1 MLWKNDITKSTV
13 ITLNYQSFFTNIKII
28 KNTISVKATI
38 INQKNMTTISSD
50 STSIDKTKLDLP
62 FLRKEVSSL
71 AEKVAKFIYK
81 EAQDF
86 DKEDIEVKSFN
97 SLVSYVDKEAE
108 KRIVER
114 LRELLPQAGIIAE
127 EGTGTPKEEGFNWI
141 IDPLDGTTNFVHGIP
156 VYSISI
162 ALAHTE
168 KNNSEKENNKTELL
182 VGVVY
187 EVNRNECFAAH
198 QNGGATLNG
207 KKITVSGEKE
217 LGKSLIATGFPYEDF
232 DRIEDYLFMMGT
244 MMKAAHGLRRLGSA
258 AVDLAFVAA
267 GRFEGYFEYNL
278 NAWDVAAGALIV
290 KEAGGIVSDFEGNE
304 IVDNY
309 VFGKQIIAATNI
321 HSQILELVR
330 EVFLKEKN
338 G

>member
-1 MLWKNDITKSTV
+1 MSSS
-13 ITLNYQSFFTNIKII
+13 NYIQSE
-28 KNTISVKATI
+28 
-38 INQKNMTTISSD
+38 
-50 STSIDKTKLDLP
+50 IDNNKLDLP
-62 FLRKEVSSL
+62 FLRKEVSLL
-71 AEKVAKFIYK
+71 AEKVAEFIYT
-81 EAQDF
+81 EAQNFNKDH
-86 DKEDIEVKSFN
+86 IEVKSFN

-108 KRIVER
+108 KKIVEH

-127 EGTGTPKEEGFNWI
+127 EGTGTPKEDGFNWI

-162 ALAHTE
+162 ALAHTA
-168 KNNSEKENNKTELL
+168 KNKTELL
-182 VGVVY
+182 LGIVY
-187 EVNRNECFAAH
+187 EVNRKECFAAH

-217 LGKSLIATGFPYEDF
+217 LGKSLLATGFPYEDF
-232 DRIEDYLFMMGT
+232 DKIDDYLFMMGK

-278 NAWDVAAGALIV
+278 NAWDVAAGALLV

-304 IVDNY
+304 VVDNY
-309 VFGKQIIAATNI
+309 VFGRQIIAATSI
-321 HSQILELVR
+321 HSQIVELVK
-330 EVFLKEKN
+330 EVFLKK
-338 G
+338 

>member
-1 MLWKNDITKSTV
+1 MP
-13 ITLNYQSFFTNIKII
+13 TNL
-28 KNTISVKATI
+28 
-38 INQKNMTTISSD
+38 SD
-50 STSIDKTKLDLP
+50 STFMKKTILDLP
-62 FLRKEVSSL
+62 FLRKEVSEL

-86 DKEDIEVKSFN
+86 DKEHIEIKSFN

-108 KRIVER
+108 KKIVEK

-162 ALAHTE
+162 ALAHTKKQQE
-168 KNNSEKENNKTELL
+168 KNNIINETELL
-182 VGVVY
+182 VGIVY
-187 EVNRNECFAAH
+187 EVNRHECFAAH

-207 KKITVSGEKE
+207 KRITVSGEKE
-217 LGKSLIATGFPYEDF
+217 LGKSLLATGFPYEDF
-232 DRIEDYLFMMGT
+232 DRIEDYLHMMGT
-244 MMKAAHGLRRLGSA
+244 MMKSAHGLRRLGSA
-258 AVDLAFVAA
+258 AVDLSFVAA

-290 KEAGGIVSDFEGNE
+290 KEAGGIISDFEGNE

-309 VFGKQIIAATNI
+309 VFGKQIIAATGI
-321 HSQILELVR
+321 HSQILELIKD
-330 EVFLKEKN
+330 VFLRNK
-338 G
+338 

>member
-1 MLWKNDITKSTV
+1 MVTP
-13 ITLNYQSFFTNIKII
+13 
-28 KNTISVKATI
+28 
-38 INQKNMTTISSD
+38 SSD
-50 STSIDKTKLDLP
+50 SISIDKTKLNLP
-62 FLRKEVSSL
+62 FLREEVSQL
-71 AEKVAKFIYK
+71 AEKVAEFIYK

-86 DKEDIEVKSFN
+86 DKDDIEVKSFN

-162 ALAHTE
+162 ALALTQG
-168 KNNSEKENNKTELL
+168 NKTEIL
-182 VGVVY
+182 VGIVY
-187 EVNRNECFAAH
+187 EVNRKECFAAH

-217 LGKSLIATGFPYEDF
+217 LGKSLLATGFPYEDF
-232 DRIEDYLFMMGT
+232 DRIEDYLFMMGK

-278 NAWDVAAGALIV
+278 NAWDVAAGALLV

-309 VFGKQIIAATNI
+309 VFGRQIIAATNI
-321 HSQILELVR
+321 HSQIVELVK
-330 EVFLKEKN
+330 EVFLKK
-338 G
+338 

>member
-1 MLWKNDITKSTV
+1 M
-13 ITLNYQSFFTNIKII
+13 
-28 KNTISVKATI
+28 
-38 INQKNMTTISSD
+38 
-50 STSIDKTKLDLP
+50 KLDLP
-62 FLRKEVSSL
+62 FLRKEVSKL

-86 DKEDIEVKSFN
+86 DKDDIEVKSFN

-108 KRIVER
+108 KKIVEC

-162 ALAHTE
+162 ALSHT
-168 KNNSEKENNKTELL
+168 KNNKTELL
-182 VGVVY
+182 VGIVY
-187 EVNRNECFAAH
+187 EVNRKECFAAH

-207 KKITVSGEKE
+207 KKISVSGEKE

-232 DRIEDYLFMMGT
+232 ERIEDYLFMMGK

-258 AVDLAFVAA
+258 AVDLSFVAA

-321 HSQILELVR
+321 HSQILELVKD
-330 EVFLKEKN
+330 VFLKK
-338 G
+338 

>member
-1 MLWKNDITKSTV
+1 
-13 ITLNYQSFFTNIKII
+13 
-28 KNTISVKATI
+28 
-38 INQKNMTTISSD
+38 MTTNSSD
-50 STSIDKTKLDLP
+50 STSINKMKLDLP
-62 FLRKEVSSL
+62 FLRKEVSKL

-86 DKEDIEVKSFN
+86 DKDDIEVKSFN

-108 KRIVER
+108 KKIVER

-162 ALAHTE
+162 ALSYT
-168 KNNSEKENNKTELL
+168 KNNKTELL
-182 VGVVY
+182 VGIVY
-187 EVNRNECFAAH
+187 EVNRKECFAAH

-207 KKITVSGEKE
+207 KKISVSGEKE

-232 DRIEDYLFMMGT
+232 ERIEDYLFMMGK

-258 AVDLAFVAA
+258 AVDLSFVAA

-304 IVDNY
+304 VVDNY

-321 HSQILELVR
+321 HSQILKLVK
-330 EVFLKEKN
+330 EVFLKK
-338 G
+338 

>member
-1 MLWKNDITKSTV
+1 M
-13 ITLNYQSFFTNIKII
+13 
-28 KNTISVKATI
+28 A
-38 INQKNMTTISSD
+38 INSSD
-50 STSIDKTKLDLP
+50 STFIDKTKLDLP
-62 FLRKEVSSL
+62 FLRKEVSLLS
-71 AEKVAKFIYK
+71 EKVAEFIYK

-86 DKEDIEVKSFN
+86 NKDHIEVKSFN

-114 LRELLPQAGIIAE
+114 LRELVPQAGIIAE

-162 ALAHTE
+162 ALAHTA
-168 KNNSEKENNKTELL
+168 NNKTELL
-182 VGVVY
+182 LGIVY
-187 EVNRNECFAAH
+187 EVNRKECFAAH
-198 QNGGATLNG
+198 QHGGATLNG

-217 LGKSLIATGFPYEDF
+217 LGKSLLATGFPYEDF
-232 DRIEDYLFMMGT
+232 EKIDDYLFMMGK

-278 NAWDVAAGALIV
+278 NSWDVAAGALIV

-309 VFGKQIIAATNI
+309 IFGKQIIAATNV
-321 HSQILELVR
+321 HSQIVELVK
-330 EVFLKEKN
+330 EVFLKR
-338 G
+338 

>member
-1 MLWKNDITKSTV
+1 MA
-13 ITLNYQSFFTNIKII
+13 TNP
-28 KNTISVKATI
+28 
-38 INQKNMTTISSD
+38 SD
-50 STSIDKTKLDLP
+50 STFIDKTNLDLP
-62 FLRKEVSSL
+62 FLREEVSHL
-71 AEKVAKFIYK
+71 AEKVAEFIYK

-86 DKEDIEVKSFN
+86 DKDDIEVKSFN

-108 KRIVER
+108 KKIVEA

-162 ALAHTE
+162 ALAYT
-168 KNNSEKENNKTELL
+168 KSNKTELL
-182 VGVVY
+182 VGIVY
-187 EVNRNECFAAH
+187 EVNRKECFAAH

-207 KKITVSGEKE
+207 KKITVSGENE

-232 DRIEDYLFMMGT
+232 ERVEDYLSMMGT

-258 AVDLAFVAA
+258 AVDLSFVAA

-278 NAWDVAAGALIV
+278 NAWDVAAGTLLV

-309 VFGKQIIAATNI
+309 VFGKQIIAATNV
-321 HSQILELVR
+321 HSQILELVK
-330 EVFLKEKN
+330 EVFLKK
-338 G
+338 

>member
-1 MLWKNDITKSTV
+1 MLSK
-13 ITLNYQSFFTNIKII
+13 
-28 KNTISVKATI
+28 
-38 INQKNMTTISSD
+38 SD
-50 STSIDKTKLDLP
+50 SSLTDTTTLDLP
-62 FLRKEVSSL
+62 FLRKEVGLLS
-71 AEKVAKFIYK
+71 EKVAKFIYK

-86 DKEDIEVKSFN
+86 DKDDIEVKSFN

-108 KRIVER
+108 KKIVQR

-162 ALAHTE
+162 ALAHTKKVEE
-168 KNNSEKENNKTELL
+168 KIKTELL
-182 VGVVY
+182 VGIVY
-187 EVNRNECFAAH
+187 EVNRKECFAAH

-207 KKITVSGEKE
+207 KKIMVSGENQ

-258 AVDLAFVAA
+258 AVDLSFVAA

-309 VFGKQIIAATNI
+309 IFGKQIIAATNV
-321 HSQILELVR
+321 HPQILKLVK
-330 EVFLKEKN
+330 EVFLKK
-338 G
+338 

>member
-1 MLWKNDITKSTV
+1 M
-13 ITLNYQSFFTNIKII
+13 
-28 KNTISVKATI
+28 AT
-38 INQKNMTTISSD
+38 TSSD
-50 STSIDKTKLDLP
+50 SILINKINLDLP
-62 FLRKEVSSL
+62 FLRKEVSLL
-71 AEKVAKFIYK
+71 AKKVAEFIYK

-108 KRIVER
+108 KKIVKG
-114 LRELLPQAGIIAE
+114 LKELLPQAGIIAE

-162 ALAHTE
+162 ALAHTQ
-168 KNNSEKENNKTELL
+168 KIQENTKTELL
-182 VGVVY
+182 VGIVY
-187 EVNRNECFAAH
+187 EVNRKECFAAH

-207 KKITVSGEKE
+207 KKIHVSGENQ

-232 DRIEDYLFMMGT
+232 DRIDDYLFMMGK

-278 NAWDVAAGALIV
+278 NSWDVAAGALLV
-290 KEAGGIVSDFEGNE
+290 KEAGGIVSDFEGNQL
-304 IVDNY
+304 VDNY
-309 VFGKQIIAATNI
+309 IFGKQIIAATQI
-321 HSQILELVR
+321 HPQIVELVK
-330 EVFLKEKN
+330 EVFLKK
-338 G
+338 

>member
-1 MLWKNDITKSTV
+1 MVTH
-13 ITLNYQSFFTNIKII
+13 
-28 KNTISVKATI
+28 A
-38 INQKNMTTISSD
+38 SD
-50 STSIDKTKLDLP
+50 SNFVDKAKLDLP
-62 FLRKEVSSL
+62 FLRKEVSQL
-71 AEKVAKFIYK
+71 AKKVAEFIYK

-86 DKEDIEVKSFN
+86 DKDDIEVKSFN

-108 KRIVER
+108 KKIVER

-162 ALAHTE
+162 ALAHT
-168 KNNSEKENNKTELL
+168 KNNKTELL
-182 VGVVY
+182 VGIVY
-187 EVNRNECFAAH
+187 EVNRKECFAAH

-207 KKITVSGEKE
+207 KKINISGEKE
-217 LGKSLIATGFPYEDF
+217 LGKSLLATGFPYEDF
-232 DRIEDYLFMMGT
+232 NRIEDYLFMMGK

-290 KEAGGIVSDFEGNE
+290 KEAGGIVSDFEDNE
-304 IVDNY
+304 VVDNY
-309 VFGKQIIAATNI
+309 VFGRQIIAATNI
-321 HSQILELVR
+321 HSQIVELVK
-330 EVFLKEKN
+330 EVFLKK
-338 G
+338 

>member
-1 MLWKNDITKSTV
+1 MISSPDST
-13 ITLNYQSFFTNIKII
+13 FTN
-28 KNTISVKATI
+28 
-38 INQKNMTTISSD
+38 
-50 STSIDKTKLDLP
+50 KTMLDLP
-62 FLRKEVSSL
+62 FLRKEVSELS
-71 AEKVAKFIYK
+71 EKVAEFIYK

-86 DKEDIEVKSFN
+86 DKDDIEVKSFN

-108 KRIVER
+108 KKIVER

-162 ALAHTE
+162 ALAFTE
-168 KNNSEKENNKTELL
+168 KKEGKTKTELL

-187 EVNRNECFAAH
+187 EVSRKECFAAH

-207 KKITVSGEKE
+207 KKITVSGENE

-232 DRIEDYLFMMGT
+232 DRIEDYLFMMGK

-258 AVDLAFVAA
+258 AVDLSYVAA

-278 NAWDVAAGALIV
+278 NSWDVAAGALLV

-304 IVDNY
+304 IVENY
-309 VFGKQIIAATNI
+309 IFGRQIIAATQI
-321 HSQILELVR
+321 HSQILKLVKD
-330 EVFLKEKN
+330 VFLKK
-338 G
+338 

>member
-1 MLWKNDITKSTV
+1 MLFSP
-13 ITLNYQSFFTNIKII
+13 
-28 KNTISVKATI
+28 
-38 INQKNMTTISSD
+38 D
-50 STSIDKTKLDLP
+50 SNPKDKTTLDLL
-62 FLRKEVSSL
+62 FLRKEVSLL
-71 AEKVAKFIYK
+71 AEKVAEFIYK

-86 DKEDIEVKSFN
+86 DKEHIEVKSFN

-162 ALAHTE
+162 ALAHTYN
-168 KNNSEKENNKTELL
+168 KKTELL
-182 VGVVY
+182 VGIVY
-187 EVNRNECFAAH
+187 EVNRKECFAAH

-207 KKITVSGEKE
+207 KKIQVSGEKE
-217 LGKSLIATGFPYEDF
+217 LGKSLLATGFPYEDF
-232 DRIEDYLFMMGT
+232 DRIEDYLFMMGK

-258 AVDLAFVAA
+258 AVDLSFVAA

-278 NAWDVAAGALIV
+278 NSWDVAAGALLV

-321 HSQILELVR
+321 HSQVVELVKD
-330 EVFLKEKN
+330 VFLKK
-338 G
+338 

>member
-1 MLWKNDITKSTV
+1 MA
-13 ITLNYQSFFTNIKII
+13 TN
-28 KNTISVKATI
+28 
-38 INQKNMTTISSD
+38 SSD
-50 STSIDKTKLDLP
+50 STFIDKNKLDLP
-62 FLRKEVSSL
+62 FLRKEVSLLS
-71 AEKVAKFIYK
+71 EKVAEFIYK

-86 DKEDIEVKSFN
+86 NKEHIEVKSFN

-108 KRIVER
+108 KKIVER

-156 VYSISI
+156 IYSISI
-162 ALAHTE
+162 ALAHTV
-168 KNNSEKENNKTELL
+168 KDKTELL
-182 VGVVY
+182 VGIVY
-187 EVNRNECFAAH
+187 EVNRKECFAAH
-198 QNGGATLNG
+198 QDGGATLNG

-217 LGKSLIATGFPYEDF
+217 LGKSLLATGFPYEDF
-232 DRIEDYLFMMGT
+232 DKIDDYLFMMGK

-309 VFGKQIIAATNI
+309 IFGKQIIAATTI
-321 HSQILELVR
+321 HSQIVELVK
-330 EVFLKEKN
+330 EVFLKK
-338 G
+338 

>member
-1 MLWKNDITKSTV
+1 MVTH
-13 ITLNYQSFFTNIKII
+13 
-28 KNTISVKATI
+28 A
-38 INQKNMTTISSD
+38 SD
-50 STSIDKTKLDLP
+50 SNFVDKAKLDLP
-62 FLRKEVSSL
+62 FLRKEVSQL
-71 AEKVAKFIYK
+71 AKKVAEFIYK

-86 DKEDIEVKSFN
+86 DKDDIEVKSFN

-108 KRIVER
+108 KKIVER

-162 ALAHTE
+162 ALAHT
-168 KNNSEKENNKTELL
+168 KNNKTELL
-182 VGVVY
+182 VGIVY
-187 EVNRNECFAAH
+187 EVNRKECFAAH

-207 KKITVSGEKE
+207 KKINISGEKE
-217 LGKSLIATGFPYEDF
+217 LGKSLLATGFPYEDF
-232 DRIEDYLFMMGT
+232 NRIEDYLFMMGK

-304 IVDNY
+304 VVDNY
-309 VFGKQIIAATNI
+309 VFGRQIIAATNI
-321 HSQILELVR
+321 HSQIVELVK
-330 EVFLKEKN
+330 EVFLKK
-338 G
+338 

>member
-1 MLWKNDITKSTV
+1 MS
-13 ITLNYQSFFTNIKII
+13 S
-28 KNTISVKATI
+28 
-38 INQKNMTTISSD
+38 SSD
-50 STSIDKTKLDLP
+50 SNSKDKTTLDLP
-62 FLRKEVSSL
+62 FLRKEVSQL
-71 AEKVAKFIYK
+71 AEKVAEFIYK

-86 DKEDIEVKSFN
+86 NKDDIEVKSFN

-162 ALAHTE
+162 ALSYT
-168 KNNSEKENNKTELL
+168 KNKKTELL
-182 VGVVY
+182 VGIVY
-187 EVNRNECFAAH
+187 EVNRKECFAAH

-207 KKITVSGEKE
+207 KKIHVSGETK

-232 DRIEDYLFMMGT
+232 DKIEDYLFMMGT

-258 AVDLAFVAA
+258 AVDLSYVAA

-278 NAWDVAAGALIV
+278 NSWDVAAGALLV
-290 KEAGGIVSDFEGNE
+290 KEAGGIISDFKGNE
-304 IVDNY
+304 VVDNY

-321 HSQILELVR
+321 HSQILELVK
-330 EVFLKEKN
+330 EVFLNK
-338 G
+338 

>member
-1 MLWKNDITKSTV
+1 MVTH
-13 ITLNYQSFFTNIKII
+13 
-28 KNTISVKATI
+28 A
-38 INQKNMTTISSD
+38 SD
-50 STSIDKTKLDLP
+50 SNFVDKAKLDLP
-62 FLRKEVSSL
+62 FLRKEVSQL
-71 AEKVAKFIYK
+71 AKKVAEFIYK

-86 DKEDIEVKSFN
+86 DKDDIEVKSFN

-108 KRIVER
+108 KKIVER

-168 KNNSEKENNKTELL
+168 NNKTELL
-182 VGVVY
+182 VGIVY
-187 EVNRNECFAAH
+187 EVNRKECFAAH

-207 KKITVSGEKE
+207 KKINISGEKE
-217 LGKSLIATGFPYEDF
+217 LGKSLLATGFPYEDF
-232 DRIEDYLFMMGT
+232 NRIEDYLFMMGK

-304 IVDNY
+304 VVDNY
-309 VFGKQIIAATNI
+309 VFGRQIIAATNI
-321 HSQILELVR
+321 HSQIVELVK
-330 EVFLKEKN
+330 EVFLKK
-338 G
+338 

>member
-1 MLWKNDITKSTV
+1 MLS
-13 ITLNYQSFFTNIKII
+13 
-28 KNTISVKATI
+28 
-38 INQKNMTTISSD
+38 SSD
-50 STSIDKTKLDLP
+50 SNSIDKITLDLP
-62 FLRKEVSSL
+62 FLRKEVSLL
-71 AEKVAKFIYK
+71 AEKVAEFIYK

-86 DKEDIEVKSFN
+86 DKEHIEVKSFN

-114 LRELLPQAGIIAE
+114 LTELLPQAGIIAE
-127 EGTGTPKEEGFNWI
+127 EGTGTPKEEGLNWI

-162 ALAHTE
+162 ALSYTHN
-168 KNNSEKENNKTELL
+168 KKTELL
-182 VGVVY
+182 VGIVY
-187 EVNRNECFAAH
+187 EVNRKECFSAH

-207 KKITVSGEKE
+207 KKIHVSGEKE
-217 LGKSLIATGFPYEDF
+217 LGKSLLATGFPYEDF
-232 DRIEDYLFMMGT
+232 ERIEDYLAMMAK

-278 NAWDVAAGALIV
+278 NSWDVAAGALIV

-304 IVDNY
+304 IIENY
-309 VFGKQIIAATNI
+309 IFGKQIIAATNI
-321 HSQILELVR
+321 HSQIVTLVK
-330 EVFLKEKN
+330 EVFLKK
-338 G
+338 

>member
-1 MLWKNDITKSTV
+1 MP
-13 ITLNYQSFFTNIKII
+13 TNL
-28 KNTISVKATI
+28 
-38 INQKNMTTISSD
+38 SD
-50 STSIDKTKLDLP
+50 SIFMKKTTLDLP
-62 FLRKEVSSL
+62 FLRKEVSEL

-86 DKEDIEVKSFN
+86 DKEHIEIKSFN

-108 KRIVER
+108 KKIVEK

-162 ALAHTE
+162 ALAHTKKQQE
-168 KNNSEKENNKTELL
+168 KNNTINETELL
-182 VGVVY
+182 VGIVY
-187 EVNRNECFAAH
+187 EVNRHECFAAH

-207 KKITVSGEKE
+207 KRITVSGEKE
-217 LGKSLIATGFPYEDF
+217 LGKSLLATGFPYEDF
-232 DRIEDYLFMMGT
+232 DRIEDYLHMMGT
-244 MMKAAHGLRRLGSA
+244 MMKSAHGLRRLGSA
-258 AVDLAFVAA
+258 AVDLSFVAA

-290 KEAGGIVSDFEGNE
+290 KEAGGIISDFEGNE

-309 VFGKQIIAATNI
+309 VFGKQIIAATGI
-321 HSQILELVR
+321 HSQILELIKD
-330 EVFLKEKN
+330 VFLRNK
-338 G
+338 

>member
-1 MLWKNDITKSTV
+1 MSSLDSNFIDKST
-13 ITLNYQSFFTNIKII
+13 
-28 KNTISVKATI
+28 
-38 INQKNMTTISSD
+38 
-50 STSIDKTKLDLP
+50 LDLP
-62 FLRKEVSSL
+62 FLRKEVSQL
-71 AEKVAKFIYK
+71 AEKVAEFIYK

-86 DKEDIEVKSFN
+86 DKDNIEVKSFN

-108 KRIVER
+108 KQIVEA
-114 LRELLPQAGIIAE
+114 LRKLLPQAGIIAE

-156 VYSISI
+156 IYSISI
-162 ALAHTE
+162 ALSYT
-168 KNNSEKENNKTELL
+168 KNKKTELL

-187 EVNRNECFAAH
+187 EVNRKECFAAH

-207 KKITVSGEKE
+207 KKISVSGETK

-258 AVDLAFVAA
+258 AVDLSYVAA

-278 NAWDVAAGALIV
+278 NSWDVAAGALLV
-290 KEAGGIVSDFEGNE
+290 KEAGGVVSDFEGNE
-304 IVDNY
+304 VVDNY
-309 VFGKQIIAATNI
+309 VFGKQIIAATQI
-321 HSQILELVR
+321 HSQIVELVK
-330 EVFLKEKN
+330 EVFLKK
-338 G
+338 